1 MEGKNKYIQRYPE
14 KDLVKILKES
24 AYHSSEWEET
34 DPEDDWPIIIQP
46 ETVVDETTIV
56 EATNKKKTTSA
67 YIYEKWW
74 RSSAVCI
81 HSTIFLFI
89 KHINANFIYFI

>member
-34 DPEDDWPIIIQP
+34 DPEDDWPIIQP
-46 ETVVDETTIV
+46 ETVVDEMTIV
-56 EATNKKKTTSA
+56 EATTNKKKITSA

-74 RSSAVCI
+74 HSAAVCI
-81 HSTIFLFI
+81 FYNFIFLLNT
-89 KHINANFIYFI
+89 NANC

>member
-34 DPEDDWPIIIQP
+34 DQKMIG
-46 ETVVDETTIV
+46 
-56 EATNKKKTTSA
+56 
-67 YIYEKWW
+67 
-74 RSSAVCI
+74 
-81 HSTIFLFI
+81 L
-89 KHINANFIYFI
+89 